1 MKEKLSMS
9 ESVKVPSW
17 AVPLMAAIIPAAIAW
32 GTMQAQAQAT
42 DQEVKKVS
50 KVVETLQSTTTDNS
64 VRSKLN
70 EQAIQTIADGLA
82 AQTEISKATDEKLGT
97 LIEIMLKERR

>member
-1 MKEKLSMS
+1 MS
-9 ESVKVPSW
+9 ESVKIPSW
-17 AVPLMAAIIPAAIAW
+17 MLPIFAGVIPAAIAF
-32 GTMQAQAQAT
+32 GSMQAMSQAT
-42 DQEVKKVS
+42 EDEVAKVS
-50 KVVETLQSTTTDNS
+50 LVVEKLEATTSDNE
-64 VRSKLN
+64 VRTKLN